1 MKTRILLTLI
11 LMLTASEA
19 FAQMKVFKWG
29 NDLCAFQS
37 TYNARKY
44 TVRQLEDTRKLL
56 YLDFFP
62 STIDPTPPKIADI
75 KNLRVETLDAEYKK
89 RTDELKNLNIVKTAY
104 WEALRRKHLRELEQV
119 YQLSRAS
126 ILGYENPARLKDVKF
141 AGACVQKYAEPL
153 INGDD
158 DLLVAWLSVNE
169 DSRERNVSPERVKRI
184 YEQEYNSPE
193 RMQYARNEVMT
204 YGWWNCVN
212 ALIDRDQD
220 ENRHEKEFRK
230 LFVKTKEIDC
240 DEP

>member
-11 LMLTASEA
+11 LMLTATAA
-19 FAQMKVFKWG
+19 FAQTRNFKWG
-29 NDLCAFQS
+29 NDSCAFES
-37 TYNARKY
+37 TYNAKKY
-44 TVRQLEDTRKLL
+44 TAKQLEDTRKLL
-56 YLDFFP
+56 YLNFFP
-62 STIDPTPPKIADI
+62 NTIDPTPPKIGDI
-75 KNLRVETLDAEYKK
+75 KNLRVETLDAEYKQ

-104 WEALRRKHLRELEQV
+104 WEALRKEHLHELEQV

-153 INGDD
+153 IKGGG
-158 DLLVAWLSVNE
+158 DLLAAWLMVNE
-169 DSRERNVSPERVKRI
+169 DSRKRNASPERIKSI

-212 ALIDRDQD
+212 ALINREQD
-220 ENRHEKEFRK
+220 GNRHEKEFRK
-230 LFVKTKEIDC
+230 LFVKTREIDC